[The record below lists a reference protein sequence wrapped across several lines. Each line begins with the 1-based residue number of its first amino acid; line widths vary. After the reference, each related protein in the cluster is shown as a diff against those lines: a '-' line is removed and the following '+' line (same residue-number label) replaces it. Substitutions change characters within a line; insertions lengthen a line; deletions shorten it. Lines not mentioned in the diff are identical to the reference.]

1 MLALRSRTFECGG
14 FGYAKGSRM
23 NVLLGYANSL
33 SRDFA
38 QKHLGNG
45 QLDFHVITAGT
56 FADCLQLIH
65 DFKSLDVACLDL
77 EMRDMEGVRGFK
89 KFRQAT
95 GRRMPVA
102 VIGSDAGGG
111 EARDLLLAGAAGYLP
126 YSLSADALIGA
137 IKLIAAGE
145 ILVPVDMMTANSEA
159 TRDRMLTKREQQ
171 VLTGLLAGQSNREIA
186 DQLSLSEVTIKHH
199 LKGLRSKLGAKNRT
213 HAVCRAIELGLS

>member
-1 MLALRSRTFECGG
+1 
-14 FGYAKGSRM
+14 M

-38 QKHLGNG
+38 QSHLGNG
-45 QLDFHVITAGT
+45 QLDFHIITAGT
-56 FADCLQLIH
+56 LADCLQPTR
-65 DFKSLDVACLDL
+65 DFKSLDVVCLDL
-77 EMRDMEGVRGFK
+77 EMRDVGGVRGFK
-89 KFRQAT
+89 QFRQAT

-102 VIGSDAGGG
+102 MIGSDAGGG

-126 YSLSADALIGA
+126 YSMSADALVGA

-145 ILVPVDMMTANSEA
+145 IFVPVDMMNASSEEA
-159 TRDRMLTKREQQ
+159 RDRLLTKRERE

-186 DQLSLSEVTIKHH
+186 NHLSLSEVTIKHH

>member
-1 MLALRSRTFECGG
+1 MTPRSRTFESVG
-14 FGYAKGSRM
+14 FEHAKGSLM

-38 QKHLGNG
+38 QSYLGNG
-45 QLDFHVITAGT
+45 QLDFHIITAGT
-56 FADCLQLIH
+56 LADCLQLTR
-65 DFKSLDVACLDL
+65 DFKSLDVVCLDL
-77 EMRDMEGVRGFK
+77 ELRDVGGVRGFK
-89 KFRQAT
+89 QFRQAT

-102 VIGSDAGGG
+102 MIGSDAGGG

-126 YSLSADALIGA
+126 YSMSADALVGA

-145 ILVPVDMMTANSEA
+145 IFVPVDMMNASSEA
-159 TRDRMLTKREQQ
+159 ARDRLLTKRERE

-186 DQLSLSEVTIKHH
+186 NHLSLSEVTIKHH

>member
-1 MLALRSRTFECGG
+1 
-14 FGYAKGSRM
+14 M

-38 QKHLGNG
+38 QTHLGNG
-45 QLDFHVITAGT
+45 QLDFHIITAGT
-56 FADCLQLIH
+56 LADFLQLTR
-65 DFKSLDVACLDL
+65 DFKSLDVVCLDL
-77 EMRDMEGVRGFK
+77 EMRDVGGVRGFK
-89 KFRQAT
+89 QFRQAT

-102 VIGSDAGGG
+102 MIGSDAGGG

-126 YSLSADALIGA
+126 YSMSADALVGA

-145 ILVPVDMMTANSEA
+145 IFVPVDMMNASSEEA
-159 TRDRMLTKREQQ
+159 RDRLLTKRERE

-186 DQLSLSEVTIKHH
+186 NHLSLSEVTIKHH

>member
-1 MLALRSRTFECGG
+1 MTPRSRTFESVG
-14 FGYAKGSRM
+14 FEHAKGSLM

-38 QKHLGNG
+38 QSHLGNG
-45 QLDFHVITAGT
+45 QLDFHIITAGT
-56 FADCLQLIH
+56 LADCLQLTR
-65 DFKSLDVACLDL
+65 DFKSLDVVCLDL
-77 EMRDMEGVRGFK
+77 EMRDVGGVRGFK
-89 KFRQAT
+89 QFRQAT

-102 VIGSDAGGG
+102 MIGSDAGGG

-126 YSLSADALIGA
+126 YSMSADALVGA

-145 ILVPVDMMTANSEA
+145 IFVPVDMMNASSEEA
-159 TRDRMLTKREQQ
+159 RDRLLTKRERE
-171 VLTGLLAGQSNREIA
+171 VLTGLLAGQSNRDIA
-186 DQLSLSEVTIKHH
+186 NHLSLSEVTIKHH